1 MKTIIK
7 LSTILICL
15 LITNTLMAQE
25 YRKNPFIDQ
34 FVGTWEGSSGGE
46 TFRIVISKH
55 KLDMTDDEPDEPKEY
70 ADKIVGWHSYTK
82 NNQVVESSTDKSKPI
97 FLTWEN
103 AHDNSTLIGG
113 IKVSDTKVWFN
124 FHDLT
129 KNKRCKATIE
139 MVAGKTDELRWTL
152 EDKERA
158 NVIVDG
164 VPSSPP
170 VPEGFTVPTNLILKK
185 KSTPVPRPPDRIF

>member
-15 LITNTLMAQE
+15 LITNILMAQE
-25 YRKNPFIDQ
+25 YRRKPFVDQ
-34 FVGTWEGSSGGE
+34 FVGTWEWSSGGE

-55 KLDMTDDEPDEPKEY
+55 KLQSSGDPQKYSDQ
-70 ADKIVGWHSYTK
+70 IVGWHSYSK
-82 NNQVVESSTDKSKPI
+82 NNQVVESSTDKSRPI
-97 FLTWEN
+97 FLTWSD
-103 AHDNSTLIGG
+103 AHKNSTLIGG
-113 IKVSDTKVWFN
+113 IKVSDTKVWFD

-129 KNKRCKATIE
+129 KNKYGKATIE

-152 EDKERA
+152 TEMERM
-158 NVIVDG
+158 NVIING

-185 KSTPVPRPPDRIF
+185 KSTPVPRPPDNGKLVW

>member
-15 LITNTLMAQE
+15 IITNTLMAQE
-25 YRKNPFIDQ
+25 YRKKPFIDQ
-34 FVGTWEGSSGGE
+34 FVGTWEWSSGGE

-55 KLDMTDDEPDEPKEY
+55 MLRKSTDPQGYTET
-70 ADKIVGWHSYTK
+70 IVGWHSYSK

-97 FLTWEN
+97 FLTWDN

-113 IKVSDTKVWFN
+113 IKVSNTKVWFY

-152 EDKERA
+152 EEKDRA
-158 NVIVDG
+158 VVIVDG

>member
-1 MKTIIK
+1 MKTTIK
-7 LSTILICL
+7 LTAVLICL
-15 LITNTLMAQE
+15 LITNILMAQE
-25 YRKNPFIDQ
+25 YRKKPFIDQ
-34 FVGTWEGSSGGE
+34 FVGTWEWSSGGE

-55 KLDMTDDEPDEPKEY
+55 MLQRYSNPKEY
-70 ADKIVGWHSYTK
+70 SDQIVGWHSYTK

-97 FLTWEN
+97 FLTWSD

-113 IKVSDTKVWFN
+113 VKVSDTEVWFN

-185 KSTPVPRPPDRIF
+185 KSTPVPRPDRKSVV

>member
-7 LSTILICL
+7 QLALTLLCL
-15 LITNTLMAQE
+15 CITNVLIAQK
-25 YRKNPFIDQ
+25 YNKKPFVDQ

-55 KLDMTDDEPDEPKEY
+55 KLQSSVNPQEY
-70 ADKIVGWHSYTK
+70 ADQIVGWHSYSK

-97 FLTWEN
+97 FLTWDN

-152 EDKERA
+152 EDKERM
-158 NVIVDG
+158 NVIING
-164 VPSSPP
+164 VPLNKP

>member
-25 YRKNPFIDQ
+25 HRRKPFVDQ
-34 FVGTWEGSSGGE
+34 FIGTWEWTSGGE

-55 KLDMTDDEPDEPKEY
+55 TLQSSDNPQKFSDQ
-70 ADKIVGWHSYTK
+70 IVGWHSYSK
-82 NNQVVESSTDKSKPI
+82 NNQVVESSTDKSRPI
-97 FLTWEN
+97 FLTWN
-103 AHDNSTLIGG
+103 DAHDNSTLIGG
-113 IKVSDTKVWFN
+113 VKVSDTKVWLYF
-124 FHDLT
+124 DDISR
-129 KNKRCKATIE
+129 NKSGKATLE

-152 EDKERA
+152 TERERM
-158 NVIVDG
+158 NVIING
-164 VPSSPP
+164 VPLNKP

-185 KSTPVPRPPDRIF
+185 KSTPVPRPPDRVF